1 MMGAPAPTAFI
12 HEALFHQSGDELLNA
27 VVPFVYDGFQVGESA
42 VLCFTPQTEA
52 MLHRELG
59 YDPRIAYLTH
69 SEIYANSAGAIAA
82 YQEIVDAYVSAGAS
96 RVRLVGEATFDSDEV
111 DRAEWGRYEAVANRA
126 MEHYPIWAVCA
137 YDTRRLDDDA
147 LALARLTHPTVL
159 EGTTRTAS
167 DDYVEPAEFLR
178 RRPPVDPE
186 ALESKVPDLEIT
198 GLSDLDQFRFELEIM
213 LLHKTRLA
221 QPTADFILAANEV
234 ATNAIRYGKPPVTA
248 RLWIGPEEFVCTVS
262 DHGHGIPDPFAGY
275 IWPGSRDD
283 DIPTG
288 GMGLWLARRLCDRL
302 DIFDGPEGPTVRL
315 VVRNGPNT
323 PHPRP
328 SRHRHMGPEYY

>member
-1 MMGAPAPTAFI
+1 MGAPAPTAFI

-42 VLCFTPQTEA
+42 VLCFTPKTEA
-52 MLHRELG
+52 MLQRELG

-96 RVRLVGEATFDSDEV
+96 RVRLVGEATFDSAEA

-126 MEHYPIWAVCA
+126 MTHYPVWAVCA

-167 DDYVEPAEFLR
+167 YDYVEPAEFLR
-178 RRPPVDPE
+178 RRPAAGPE

-198 GLSDLDQFRFELEIM
+198 DLSDLDQFRFELEIM

-234 ATNAIRYGKPPVTA
+234 ATNSIRYGKPPVTA
-248 RLWIGPEEFVCTVS
+248 RLWIGDDEFVCTVS
-262 DHGHGIPDPFAGY
+262 DHGDGIPDPFAGY

-288 GMGLWLARRLCDRL
+288 GMGLWLARRLSDRL
-302 DIFDGPEGPTVRL
+302 DIFDGPDGPTVRL